1 MSRHHHKSTFDDN
14 GKQTGSVEVPFTAEE
29 ETARDAE
36 EQAWADGTPL
46 RVWENSMA
54 ATDTDIP
61 RQLEDIYD
69 ALQEDAQA
77 RVPQIT
83 RDKITAKKT
92 LRGQKP

>member
-1 MSRHHHKSTFDDN
+1 MPRFHTTQN
-14 GKQTGSVEVPFTAEE
+14 GDVPFTAEE

-83 RDKITAKKT
+83 RDKIAAKKT
-92 LRGQKP
+92 KRGEKP